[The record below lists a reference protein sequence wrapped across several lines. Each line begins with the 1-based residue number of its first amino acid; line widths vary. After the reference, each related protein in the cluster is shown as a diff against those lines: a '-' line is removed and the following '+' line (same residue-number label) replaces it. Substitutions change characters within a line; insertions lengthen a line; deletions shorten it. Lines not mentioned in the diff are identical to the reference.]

1 MTASSMIDNLDQLSN
16 ATADRVAAAAPCVV
30 AIRVDHRART
40 GILWRPD
47 VVVTSEQVLGD
58 QAELTVVHQGVELKA
73 RLAGRDPGTNVA
85 VLRLGEARQGATLP
99 AAAPAPRV
107 GELALMI
114 GADRAG
120 APTARLA
127 MVHATGPAWDS
138 MAGGRIDAMLR
149 LDGRLGADEGGPVL
163 DATGRL
169 LGMSTAGP
177 RRRTLV
183 IPTATIERV
192 LDPLLA
198 AGRIARGWLGV
209 GLHKVAIPKA
219 LHAAAGRE
227 TAMMVMTLAGGG
239 PAEQAGVL
247 PGDILLDVDGIAA
260 MDARALAARLGPD
273 RVGQPAAVTLLR
285 AGAPVT
291 VTVTVAARPA

>member
-1 MTASSMIDNLDQLSN
+1 MTDVLDQLAN
-16 ATADRVAAAAPCVV
+16 ATAERIAAAAPCVV
-30 AIRVDHRART
+30 AIRASHRPRT
-40 GILWRPD
+40 GILWRSD

-58 QAELTVVHQGVELKA
+58 ETELTVVHQGAELKA
-73 RLAGRDPGTNVA
+73 RMAGRDPGTNVA
-85 VLRLGEARQGATLP
+85 LLRLPEARQGALP

-107 GELALMI
+107 GALALLL

-120 APTARLA
+120 GPTARLA
-127 MVHATGPAWDS
+127 MVHAIGPAWDS

-149 LDGRLGADEGGPVL
+149 LDARLGADEGGPVL
-163 DATGRL
+163 DAAGRL

-183 IPTATIERV
+183 IPTATIERI

-209 GLHKVAIPKA
+209 GLHKVGIPKA
-219 LHAAAGRE
+219 LHAAARRE

-247 PGDILLDVDGIAA
+247 PGDILLDVDGSPAP
-260 MDARALAARLGPD
+260 DARALAAKLGPD
-273 RVGQPAAVTLLR
+273 RIGQQVAVFLLR
-285 AGAPVT
+285 AGAPLT
-291 VTVTVAARPA
+291 VSVTVAARPA